1 MISDKTIVFAGSSL
15 FSLPILQATVDLGF
29 QSTIVLTQPPKKQG
43 RGLEKRPNP
52 TMELAEKLDLETIT
66 IENFN
71 DEQTK
76 KIFNS
81 LSPDVFLSAAYGKL
95 IPNWFFELFSSE
107 VLNVHPSLLPTWR
120 GASPIQSAILNGD
133 KVTGISIMR
142 MTTQIDEGPVF
153 LSEKINIDKNDTSTS
168 LSEKLSKLAGKII
181 KKSLEQ
187 ILSGEIQAQEQK
199 HDNATFSKKI
209 QKSDGRVAWENTAE
223 SINRKVKAYNPWP
236 IAFTHLGEQYLRI
249 WDTDLSADINNYN
262 KPGAVIEHNQE
273 GVLVSTGKGNLLIKK
288 IQLAGKDSM
297 DASAFARGVN
307 LKDKI
312 FH

>member
-1 MISDKTIVFAGSSL
+1 MISDKTIVFAGSSP
-15 FSLPILQATVDLGF
+15 FSLPILTATADLGF

-43 RGLEKRPNP
+43 RGLKKIPNP

-66 IENFN
+66 IKNFN

-76 KIFNS
+76 KIFSS

-95 IPNWFFELFSSE
+95 IPSWFFELFSSE
-107 VLNVHPSLLPTWR
+107 VLNVHPSLLPEWR

-153 LSEKINIDKNDTSTS
+153 LSEKINIDKNDTSIS
-168 LSEKLSKLAGKII
+168 LSKKLSNLAGKTI

-187 ILSGEIQAQEQK
+187 ILLGEIEAQEQD
-199 HDNATFSKKI
+199 HGHASFSKKI
-209 QKSDGRVAWENTAE
+209 KKSDGRVIWEDTAE

-249 WDTDLSADINNYN
+249 WDTDLSSDINNYN
-262 KPGAVIEHNQE
+262 KPGSVIEHNKD
-273 GVLVSTGKGNLLIKK
+273 GVLVSTGDGNLLIKK
-288 IQLAGKDSM
+288 IQLAGKKSM
-297 DASAFARGVN
+297 DASAFARGIN
-307 LKDKI
+307 LKDKR

>member
-1 MISDKTIVFAGSSL
+1 MISDKTIVFAGSSA
-15 FSLPILQATVDLGF
+15 FSLPILKATVDLGF

-66 IENFN
+66 IESFD

-76 KIFNS
+76 KIFSS
-81 LSPDVFLSAAYGKL
+81 LSPDVFLSAAYGKI
-95 IPNWFFELFSSE
+95 IPNWFFELFSAE
-107 VLNVHPSLLPTWR
+107 VLNVHPSLLPAWR

-142 MTTQIDEGPVF
+142 MTTLIDEGPVF

-168 LSEKLSKLAGKII
+168 LSEKLSNLGGKII

-187 ILSGEIQAQEQK
+187 ILSGEIQAQEQD
-199 HDNATFSKKI
+199 HGHATFSKKI
-209 QKSDGRVAWENTAE
+209 QKSDGRVAWEDTAE
-223 SINRKVKAYNPWP
+223 SIDRKVKAYNPWP

-249 WDTDLSADINNYN
+249 WDTELSSDISNYN
-262 KPGAVIEHNQE
+262 KPGSVIEHNE
-273 GVLVSTGKGNLLIKK
+273 DGVLVSTGGGNLLIKK
-288 IQLAGKDSM
+288 IQLAGKESM
-297 DASAFARGVN
+297 DASAFARGIN

>member
-1 MISDKTIVFAGSSL
+1 MISDKTIIFAGSSL
-15 FSLPILQATVDLGF
+15 FSLPVLKATVDLGF

-43 RGLEKRPNP
+43 RGLKKTPNP
-52 TMELAEKLDLETIT
+52 IMGLAEKLDLETIT
-66 IENFN
+66 IENFD

-76 KIFNS
+76 KIFSS

-107 VLNVHPSLLPTWR
+107 VLNVHPSLLPVWR

-153 LSEKINIDKNDTSTS
+153 LSEKIKIDKNDTSTS
-168 LSEKLSKLAGKII
+168 LSQKLSGLAGKII

-187 ILSGEIQAQEQK
+187 ILAGEIQAQEQDHNK
-199 HDNATFSKKI
+199 ATFSKKI
-209 QKSDGRVAWENTAE
+209 QKSDGRVSWEDTAE
-223 SINRKVKAYNPWP
+223 SIDRKVKAYNPWP

-249 WDTDLSADINNYN
+249 WDTDLSSDTNNYK
-262 KPGAVIEHNQE
+262 KPGSVIEHNE
-273 GVLVSTGKGNLLIKK
+273 HGVLVSTGDGNLLVKK
-288 IQLAGKDSM
+288 IQPAGKESM
-297 DASAFARGVN
+297 DASDFARGIN

>member
-15 FSLPILQATVDLGF
+15 FSLPILKATVDLGF

-43 RGLEKRPNP
+43 RGLRKTPNP
-52 TMELAEKLDLETIT
+52 TMELAEKLELETIT
-66 IENFN
+66 VENFD

-76 KIFNS
+76 KIFSS

-107 VLNVHPSLLPTWR
+107 VLNVHPSLLPAWR

-142 MTTQIDEGPVF
+142 MTKQIDEGPVF
-153 LSEKINIDKNDTSTS
+153 LSEKIKIDKNDTSTS
-168 LSEKLSKLAGKII
+168 LSEKLSNLAGKII
-181 KKSLEQ
+181 KQSLEQ
-187 ILSGEIQAQEQK
+187 ILSGKIQAQEQN

-209 QKSDGRVAWENTAE
+209 QKSDGRVTWEETAE
-223 SINRKVKAYNPWP
+223 SIDRKVKAYNPWP

-249 WDTDLSADINNYN
+249 WDTDLSLDTKNYN
-262 KPGAVIEHNQE
+262 KPGSVIEHNE
-273 GVLVSTGKGNLLIKK
+273 YGVLVSTGDGNLLIKK
-288 IQLAGKDSM
+288 IQPAGKESM
-297 DASAFARGVN
+297 DASDFARGIN

>member
-15 FSLPILQATVDLGF
+15 FSLPILKATVDLGF

-43 RGLEKRPNP
+43 RGLEKRSNP
-52 TMELAEKLDLETIT
+52 TMELAEKLGLETIT
-66 IENFN
+66 IENFD

-76 KIFNS
+76 KIFSS

-107 VLNVHPSLLPTWR
+107 LLNVHPSLLPAWR

-133 KVTGISIMR
+133 KVTGVSIMR

-153 LSEKINIDKNDTSTS
+153 LSEKINIDKTDTTTS
-168 LSEKLSKLAGKII
+168 LSEKLSNLAGKII
-181 KKSLEQ
+181 KKSLEK
-187 ILSGEIQAQEQK
+187 ILSGEIQAQEQD

-209 QKSDGRVAWENTAE
+209 QKSDGRVAWEDTAE

-249 WDTDLSADINNYN
+249 WDTDLSSDINNYR
-262 KPGAVIEHNQE
+262 KPGSVIEHNKD
-273 GVLVSTGKGNLLIKK
+273 GVLVSTGDGNLLIKK
-288 IQLAGKDSM
+288 IQPAGKESM

-312 FH
+312 FY

>member
-1 MISDKTIVFAGSSL
+1 MISDKTIIFAGSSL
-15 FSLPILQATVDLGF
+15 FSLPVLKATVDLGF

-43 RGLEKRPNP
+43 RGLKKTPNP
-52 TMELAEKLDLETIT
+52 IMGLAEKLDLETIT
-66 IENFN
+66 IENFD

-76 KIFNS
+76 KIFSS

-107 VLNVHPSLLPTWR
+107 VLNVHPSLLPAWR

-153 LSEKINIDKNDTSTS
+153 LSEKIKIDKNDTSTS
-168 LSEKLSKLAGKII
+168 LSQKLSGLAGKII

-187 ILSGEIQAQEQK
+187 ILAGEIQAQEQDHNK
-199 HDNATFSKKI
+199 ATFSKKI
-209 QKSDGRVAWENTAE
+209 QKSDGRVAWEDTAE
-223 SINRKVKAYNPWP
+223 SIDRKVKAYNPWP

-249 WDTDLSADINNYN
+249 WDTDLSSDTNNYN
-262 KPGAVIEHNQE
+262 KPGSVIEHNE
-273 GVLVSTGKGNLLIKK
+273 HGVLVSTGDGNLLVKK
-288 IQLAGKDSM
+288 IQPAGKESM
-297 DASAFARGVN
+297 DASDFARGIN

>member
-15 FSLPILQATVDLGF
+15 FSLPILKATVDLGF

-43 RGLEKRPNP
+43 RGLRKIPNP
-52 TMELAEKLDLETIT
+52 TMELAEKLELEIIT
-66 IENFN
+66 VESFD

-76 KIFNS
+76 KTLSS

-107 VLNVHPSLLPTWR
+107 VLNVHPSLLPAWR

-133 KVTGISIMR
+133 KATGISIMR
-142 MTTQIDEGPVF
+142 MTKQIDEGPVF
-153 LSEKINIDKNDTSTS
+153 LSEKIKIDKNDTSTS
-168 LSEKLSKLAGKII
+168 LSEKLSNLAGKII

-187 ILSGEIQAQEQK
+187 ILSGKIQAQEQD

-209 QKSDGRVAWENTAE
+209 QKSDGRVTWEDTAE
-223 SINRKVKAYNPWP
+223 SIDRKVKAYNPWP

-249 WDTDLSADINNYN
+249 WDTDLSLDTNNYN
-262 KPGAVIEHNQE
+262 KPGSVIEHNE
-273 GVLVSTGKGNLLIKK
+273 HGVLVSTGDGNLLVKK
-288 IQLAGKDSM
+288 IQPAGKESM
-297 DASAFARGVN
+297 DASDFARGNN
-307 LKDKI
+307 LKDKR

>member
-15 FSLPILQATVDLGF
+15 FSLPILKATVDLGF

-43 RGLEKRPNP
+43 RGLRKIPNP
-52 TMELAEKLDLETIT
+52 TMELAEKLELEIIT
-66 IENFN
+66 VESFD

-76 KIFNS
+76 KTLSS

-107 VLNVHPSLLPTWR
+107 VLNVHPSLLPAWR

-133 KVTGISIMR
+133 KATGISIMR
-142 MTTQIDEGPVF
+142 MTKQIDEGPVF
-153 LSEKINIDKNDTSTS
+153 LSEKIKIDKNDTSTS
-168 LSEKLSKLAGKII
+168 LSEKLSNLAGKII
-181 KKSLEQ
+181 KQSLGQ
-187 ILSGEIQAQEQK
+187 ILSGKIQAQEQD

-209 QKSDGRVAWENTAE
+209 QKSDGRVTWEDTAE
-223 SINRKVKAYNPWP
+223 SIDRKVKAYNPWP

-249 WDTDLSADINNYN
+249 WDTDLSLDTNNYN
-262 KPGAVIEHNQE
+262 KPGSVIEHNEQ
-273 GVLVSTGKGNLLIKK
+273 GVLVSTGDGNRLVKK
-288 IQLAGKDSM
+288 IQPAGKEPM
-297 DASAFARGVN
+297 GASDFARGNN
-307 LKDKI
+307 LKDKR